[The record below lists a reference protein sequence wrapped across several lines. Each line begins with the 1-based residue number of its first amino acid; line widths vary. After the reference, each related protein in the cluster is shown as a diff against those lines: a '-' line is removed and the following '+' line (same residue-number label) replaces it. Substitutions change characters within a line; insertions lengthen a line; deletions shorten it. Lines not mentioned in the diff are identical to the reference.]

1 MGVVGYLI
9 VKNLLGLEPGEISLL
24 LTRISL
30 GLLVLIVPAAF
41 FIRRLIFGW
50 NGRDKPTPP
59 MSYLRGTL
67 VFLGMCEFVSLFGLV
82 ATILNGSFFPPV
94 IATLASMA
102 VQALNFPDG
111 REMRPTPEDAPIEP
125 H

>member
-1 MGVVGYLI
+1 
-9 VKNLLGLEPGEISLL
+9 
-24 LTRISL
+24 
-30 GLLVLIVPAAF
+30 
-41 FIRRLIFGW
+41 
-50 NGRDKPTPP
+50 